1 MFGDRFMPARVPA
14 SVGVPNIQYLQH
26 TSGYTGVLGSVVIFT
41 AGEIA
46 VAGADPTG
54 IVGVALA
61 PANSA
66 PGFGV
71 QNNPVV
77 FTGRRRNIAVA
88 RADRTTVFVG
98 YLTNGSSAKV
108 NPAIADQGVG
118 YGITAYSG
126 IWTVDKAKTGA
137 SERVTVIGFDD
148 LTNSVFFKFKEA
160 ALATP

>member
-1 MFGDRFMPARVPA
+1 MFGDRFLPARVPA
-14 SVGVPNIQYLQH
+14 GLGVPAIQYLQH
-26 TSGYTGVLGSVVIFT
+26 TAGYAGILGSVVIFSSN
-41 AGEIA
+41 EIA

-66 PGFGV
+66 PGYNA
-71 QNNPVV
+71 QNNPTVI
-77 FTGRRRNIAVA
+77 TGRARKIPIA
-88 RADRTTVFVG
+88 RADRHTVFSG
-98 YLTNGSSAKV
+98 YLTNGSSAAV
-108 NPAIADQGVG
+108 ASALTDLGIA

-137 SERVTVIGFDD
+137 TERVRVVDWDPLWGK
-148 LTNSVFFKFKEA
+148 VFFKFLES